1 MNGRVHREATGR
13 SVLFFRVFFRV
24 HVASSSFRYPL
35 SSLQNCILKRVVV
48 FILISECREHRSTF
62 SVTHWVSNII
72 RSPLKVLTKMLDA
85 YVSVDL

>member
-1 MNGRVHREATGR
+1 MNGRVHREVIGH

-62 SVTHWVSNII
+62 SVTHWVSNMI

-85 YVSVDL
+85 YVSVDF